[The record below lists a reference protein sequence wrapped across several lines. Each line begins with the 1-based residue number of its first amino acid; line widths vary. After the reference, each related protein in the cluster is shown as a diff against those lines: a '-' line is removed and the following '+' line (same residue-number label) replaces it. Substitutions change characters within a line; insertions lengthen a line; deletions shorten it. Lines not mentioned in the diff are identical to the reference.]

1 METYEI
7 ALLSVLAIFLVIVF
21 IVLVRTFSFKPKKTT
36 EYQKDQ
42 IVFDKQKSLDT
53 FKEIIRCKTVSY
65 YDKSK
70 EDQKEFEKLLDIIPK
85 LFPTLY
91 KVAERFD
98 FDGRGLLFK
107 IKGQEGGDPT
117 VLMAH
122 YDVVPVAEDKWT
134 KNPFGAEII
143 DDKIYGRGTVD
154 TKITFCNS
162 LFAVNTLLEEGFIPK
177 NDIYLAYSGSEE
189 TMGNG
194 ALEIVKY
201 FKEKGITPALVL
213 DEGGAVVE
221 KVFPG
226 VKNPCGLIGIAEKG
240 MIDVSYVV
248 NSNGGHA
255 SAPKPH
261 TPIGVLSQAVCKV
274 ENNPFP
280 FSLSKPA
287 KEMFDTLGRHS
298 TFFYRMIF
306 ANLWLFK
313 GLLNKICKKSGGE
326 INALLR
332 TTVAF
337 TQAEGSEAP
346 NVIPPTAKIVSNS
359 RISPNETVKSTLDR
373 IKKTV
378 NDLSVE
384 ISEINSRE
392 PSRISTTDSEGYD
405 RIKSAICGTWNN
417 VLVAPYLMVQCS
429 DSRHYG
435 EISDRV
441 YRFSSVDLT
450 ADERSRVHGND
461 EHIRLDAFYR
471 SVEFYLRLV
480 KNS

>member
-1 METYEI
+1 MKPYVI
-7 ALLSVLAIFLVIVF
+7 VLLSIVAILLVLVF
-21 IVLVRTFSFKPKKTT
+21 IVLIRTLTFKPKKI
-36 EYQKDQ
+36 ESYEKDE
-42 IVFDKQKSLDT
+42 VSFDKQKALDA
-53 FKEIIRCKTVSY
+53 FCDVIKCKTVSY
-65 YDKSK
+65 YDQEK
-70 EDQKEFEKLLDIIPK
+70 EDDKEFDKLLSIIPK
-85 LFPTLY
+85 LFETLY
-91 KVAERFD
+91 KYAERLD
-98 FDGRGLLFK
+98 FDGRGVLFR
-107 IKGQEGGDPT
+107 IKGQTNGDPT

-122 YDVVPVAEDKWT
+122 YDVVPVTLDKWT
-134 KNPFGAEII
+134 KDPFGAEIV
-143 DDKIYGRGTVD
+143 DGKIYGRGTVD

-162 LFAVNTLLEEGFIPK
+162 LFAVNTLLEQGFTPK
-177 NDIYLAYSGSEE
+177 CDIYLAYSGSEE

-240 MIDVSYVV
+240 MIDISYTV
-248 NSNGGHA
+248 NSKGGHA

-261 TPIGVLSQAVCKV
+261 TPIGMLAKAVTKV

-280 FSLSKPA
+280 FSMTKPA

-298 TFFYRMIF
+298 NFVYRMIF

-313 GLLNKICKKSGGE
+313 GILNMICKKSGGE

-337 TQAEGSEAP
+337 TQASGSEAP
-346 NVIPPTAKIVSNS
+346 NVIPPTAKVVSNS
-359 RISPNETVKSTLDR
+359 RISPDETVKSTLDR
-373 IKKTV
+373 IKKIVGDET
-378 NDLSVE
+378 VE
-384 ISEINSRE
+384 IAEINSRE
-392 PSRISTTDSEGYD
+392 PSRISTTDCEGYD
-405 RIKSAICGTWNN
+405 RIKSAVVQTWDN

-435 EISDRV
+435 EISDKV